1 MNSNINNNI
10 HYLQRQK
17 RQKLRLEDVL
27 RSLDEIE
34 EKQKNEEGTVKENKE
49 ETRETYEASFAPP
62 GTTARLQLEAQ
73 KNLRAQQKRNRNY
86 SYKWT
91 KKPGDY
97 GFNRLVTSMMRERG
111 LFYGDRLKT
120 SCTTGPFAHT
130 ISAAWLAGPETPI
143 DRMLVIHRTGSG
155 KTFAMIHILN
165 NYFSDPR
172 PKIVVFPN
180 QELVRNF
187 YEKMKRTPSQYSAFV
202 QARADQNRVANTMTY
217 FRETLGMQGET
228 HKRGLLGELAAPI
241 RPLSYSIC
249 GGRQVFS
256 KNGGRPDMPIF
267 RMNWDG
273 RNPFDNKIIL
283 MDEVHNL
290 IRPPAG
296 TDKRL
301 ATRLE
306 RMRNALFNAQ
316 GSVIIGLT
324 ATPFVKDEQ
333 DGRELLKMIKGKEY
347 QNAPTNEGFISYF
360 NSLPTSIYPKMI
372 PEAMTINITVREL
385 EGMNLKKYMRKYKD
399 RSPLSTNPTKRTDQ
413 LFKLMNYCNMAGY
426 YTQGASSDFRA
437 GLRKDPVS
445 YATKFHYIIN
455 EILNHDKKSAVL
467 VDRRLGFSGFKSL
480 VKIMDPQNKG
490 KWEFMGKPKTEKE
503 RKDNPLL
510 RQFNDDDNS
519 HGQKIRCLVLDAQVY
534 GEGIDLLGVRF
545 FYMANPAPSYAA
557 YKQWE
562 GRVLRACGYSKLS
575 PSERN
580 VAIEMVIARGPEGS
594 EPTADQMMFE
604 TMKQETLKMEKAMVD
619 IFGSVASDRIILGLS

>member
-1 MNSNINNNI
+1 MSRKNKAVPMEI
-10 HYLQRQK
+10 
-17 RQKLRLEDVL
+17 
-27 RSLDEIE
+27 DE
-34 EKQKNEEGTVKENKE
+34 GDGAPT
-49 ETRETYEASFAPP
+49 ETYEASFAPP
-62 GTTARLQLEAQ
+62 GTTARIQQEAI
-73 KNLRAQQKRNRNY
+73 KKLADTRKRSAKY

-91 KKPGDY
+91 KKPGDR
-97 GFNRLVTSMMRERG
+97 GFNNLVTVMMRERG
-111 LFYGDRLKT
+111 LFLGDRLKT

-143 DRMLVIHRTGSG
+143 DRLLVIHRTGSG

-172 PKIVVFPN
+172 PKVVVFPN
-180 QELVRNF
+180 AELVRNF

-217 FRETLGMQGET
+217 FRETLGMQGEM
-228 HKRGLLGELAAPI
+228 HKQGMLGELSSPI

-249 GGRQVFS
+249 GGRQVFP
-256 KNGGRPDMPIF
+256 KGGGKPEMPIF
-267 RMNWDG
+267 KIGWDG

-306 RMRNALFNAQ
+306 RMRNALFNAT

-324 ATPFVKDEQ
+324 ATPFVKDVE
-333 DGRELLKMIKGKEY
+333 DGKALLKMIRGREY

-360 NSLPTSIYPKMI
+360 NSLPTAIYPQMV
-372 PEAMTINITVREL
+372 PEAMTINITVREMD
-385 EGMNLKKYMRKYKD
+385 GMNWKKYSRKYKE
-399 RSPLSTNPTKRTDQ
+399 RSPLSKNPDKRTDQ
-413 LFKLMNYCNMAGY
+413 LFKLMNYCNMAGF
-426 YTQGASSDFRA
+426 YTQGASAEFKK

-445 YATKFHYIIN
+445 YATKFDYIIK
-455 EILNHDKKSAVL
+455 EIMKHDKKSAVL
-467 VDRRLGFSGFKSL
+467 VDRRLGFTGFKSL
-480 VKIMDPQNKG
+480 TKILDPQNTV
-490 KWEFMGKPKTEKE
+490 KWQFMGKPKTEKE

-510 RQFNDDDNS
+510 REFNADDNS

-534 GEGIDLLGVRF
+534 GEGIDLLGVRY

-562 GRVLRACGYSKLS
+562 GRVLRACGYSKLR

-580 VAIEMVIARGPEGS
+580 VSIEMVLSRGPEGS

-604 TMKQETLKMEKAMVD
+604 MMKEETIKMEKAMMD
-619 IFGSVASDRIILGLS
+619 IFGSVASDRIVLGLG